1 LLKVYSILLFI
12 CKEHIV
18 KKNYW
23 LLAYKDMKMMAVFV
37 FNLKK
42 YRKKR
47 NLSQM
52 KLAEML
58 DTSTSY
64 IGEIEINRKTPSME
78 MVEKIANALDVEPFR
93 LFIDDE
99 SRNGNASPMNTDYL
113 DSLSAIERQDLAK
126 RIISLVSS
134 DIAQILRPE
143 NKKHKEESME

>member
-1 LLKVYSILLFI
+1 M
-12 CKEHIV
+12 E
-18 KKNYW
+18 
-23 LLAYKDMKMMAVFV
+23 MMEIFV

-42 YRKKR
+42 FRKKR

-78 MVEKIANALDVEPFR
+78 MVEKIANALDVEPFK

-99 SRNGNASPMNTDYL
+99 SRNGKNSPLNTDYL
-113 DSLSAIERQDLAK
+113 DSLSTIERQDLVK
-126 RIISLVSS
+126 RLISLVSS
-134 DIAQILRPE
+134 DIEQILRPE
-143 NKKHKEESME
+143 DTKR

>member
-1 LLKVYSILLFI
+1 
-12 CKEHIV
+12 
-18 KKNYW
+18 
-23 LLAYKDMKMMAVFV
+23 MMEIFV

-42 YRKKR
+42 FRKKR
-47 NLSQM
+47 NVSQM

-78 MVEKIANALDVEPFR
+78 MVEKIANALDIEPFR

-99 SRNGNASPMNTDYL
+99 SRNDKNSPLNTDYL
-113 DSLSAIERQDLAK
+113 DSLSTIERQDLVK

-134 DIAQILRPE
+134 DIEQILRPE
-143 NKKHKEESME
+143 NKEREEEIRN